1 MSDYLIRYYQG
12 ELVYIVVYRCK
23 LWKVEGV
30 GCSWR
35 VPGQG
40 GGKQVHGQGGGR
52 SWARVELDPQPQ
64 GGGTDGGKLTSLPP
78 LLTTKTR
85 FECKNRTQHEVV
97 QQLTWGLLCA
107 TLYGVTSIILFSGY
121 SAVLSGAETC

>member
-23 LWKVEGV
+23 LCEVTGV
-30 GCSWR
+30 GEIFAWR
-35 VPGQG
+35 VP
-40 GGKQVHGQGGGR
+40 GQGGGR
-52 SWARVELDPQPQ
+52 SWARVESQTPQLQ
-64 GGGTDGGKLTSLPP
+64 GGGKLTP

-85 FECKNRTQHEVV
+85 FGCKNRTRHEVV
-97 QQLTWGLLCA
+97 QQLTCGTLCA